1 MLEVLVT
8 TVRQKKKKKNKQPQ
22 RLHTHIKEIQIKKE
36 VIKLSL
42 FVGDMILS
50 IYIENPKGFTK
61 NCYSISELLFK
72 N

>member
-8 TVRQKKKKKNKQPQ
+8 TVRQKKKKQKTTKRP
-22 RLHTHIKEIQIKKE
+22 HTHIKEIQIKKE

>member
-8 TVRQKKKKKNKQPQ
+8 TVRQKKKKKKKPQ